1 MKFDTQFL
9 VALILG
15 LFLFSCGSESLP
27 GDEEAAVA
35 SANTKWKIHAE
46 MMVHLRTAEQAV
58 AGFSAS
64 EGADYAALAG
74 DLQEALTLLTAD
86 CTMTGAAHDA
96 LHEWLLPYMELV
108 DNLGD
113 AQDEASSEQV
123 FRSLEAAFQEFN
135 LSFE

>member
-1 MKFDTQFL
+1 MKVNTSFL

-15 LFLFSCGSESLP
+15 LFLISCGTESP
-27 GDEEAAVA
+27 SGEEGAVVA
-35 SANTKWKIHAE
+35 STNTKWKIDGE

-64 EGADYAALAG
+64 EGADYAALAVE
-74 DLQEALTLLTAD
+74 LQEALELLTSN

-96 LHEWLLPYMELV
+96 LHVWLVPYMELV
-108 DNLGD
+108 GNLGD
-113 AQDEASSEQV
+113 AKDEASSEQV
-123 FRSLEAAFQEFN
+123 FGSLEAAFKEFN